1 MSKDVTHLHEK
12 VNEVLM
18 LAKLEKELPK
28 GKSKMKLPQS
38 NRLHTL
44 VGMRNP
50 GEGPKKS
57 KEEVIFVKEV
67 KCAEAGRKVAAVE
80 KGKELKEG
88 SVPGVEGKVTSGENG
103 KNIKSSVSLAPG
115 GKDTGGMYVL
125 GKSRKEM
132 WDRMKKMKQKVA
144 SVPPLVPAHVV
155 HMKDYRPKGKTYR
168 KAHYD
173 PKEVADDKVK
183 QILERRQR
191 NDSKA
196 GGLSRSRMWGKKHQ
210 ELGGNR
216 GFKRSYR
223 KRPDRPFNFDEDEE
237 EEGPSM

>member
-1 MSKDVTHLHEK
+1 MFSRAICSRVLGSFTMMQTPKDVTHLHEK

-168 KAHYD
+168 RGVNK
-173 PKEVADDKVK
+173 K
-183 QILERRQR
+183 
-191 NDSKA
+191 
-196 GGLSRSRMWGKKHQ
+196 LSSLKC
-210 ELGGNR
+210 
-216 GFKRSYR
+216 
-223 KRPDRPFNFDEDEE
+223 
-237 EEGPSM
+237 